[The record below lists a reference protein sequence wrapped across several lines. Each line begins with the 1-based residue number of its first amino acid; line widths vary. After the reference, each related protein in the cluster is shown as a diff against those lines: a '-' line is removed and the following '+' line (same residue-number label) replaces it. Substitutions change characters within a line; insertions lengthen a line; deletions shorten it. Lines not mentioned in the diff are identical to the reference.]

1 MQDIISKIHRTA
13 KEKGFWDDYLDDI
26 KEIDADIV
34 RFKTILNAMQ
44 GRDDTVARLEKS
56 ISDLVARR
64 ARVEFNFFAKQMTM
78 LHSEISELM
87 EALRKNKGKSEVEA
101 ESADIFI
108 RLVDLYEGLREAGY
122 ADLSLIDAVKHKAG
136 HNLSRDRLHGVLG

>member
-1 MQDIISKIHRTA
+1 MQNIISKIHSTA

-26 KEIDADIV
+26 EDIDASIV
-34 RFKTILNAMQ
+34 HFKTILLASKGNDGTAEM
-44 GRDDTVARLEKS
+44 LEKS
-56 ISDLVARR
+56 IADLVARR

-87 EALRKNKGKSEVEA
+87 EALRKNKGKIEVEA

-108 RLVDLYEGLREAGY
+108 RLVDLYEGLRDAGY
-122 ADLSLIDAVKHKAG
+122 AELSLIDAVKHKAG